1 MPIYAQKL
9 DLGVILKPSWNLAGT
24 KIPTK
29 THQVVQKGST
39 VSRRGVPFDDLVLE
53 TAARVPQDRFL
64 YHFALMRRAIWPQI
78 SNGTLVAPTCQPKT
92 RFLCFYGSSFN
103 SVRLLF
109 LVFFLCRSVFILNL
123 LTHWS
128 SV

>member
-64 YHFALMRRAIWPQI
+64 YHFALIRRAIWPQM
-78 SNGTLVAPTCQPKT
+78 APLWPPLASQKRVSCVSTVLPLILFVCC
-92 RFLCFYGSSFN
+92 FLCFSSVVPSSF
-103 SVRLLF
+103 
-109 LVFFLCRSVFILNL
+109 
-123 LTHWS
+123 
-128 SV
+128 